1 MERLQRI
8 VETSDQLMIEID
20 PSGRFTFVNQAA
32 SSYFGMAPA
41 ACLGQPVTAF
51 VHPDDHEKVQQW
63 LSEWSANQQRHLSE
77 EIRVVHRH
85 GALFHMLWRMTLHQ
99 DDTGRLQSI
108 TVITHDI
115 TEMKQQKRRSAL
127 FGC

>member
-1 MERLQRI
+1 MNIADSVPDPVNPVALTDRLAQMERLQRI

-51 VHPDDHEKVQQW
+51 VHPERAIRKPDLWYHDSDHAV
-63 LSEWSANQQRHLSE
+63 LIRSNLVCHDVHFDPIQR
-77 EIRVVHRH
+77 IMRP
-85 GALFHMLWRMTLHQ
+85 
-99 DDTGRLQSI
+99 I
-108 TVITHDI
+108 
-115 TEMKQQKRRSAL
+115 
-127 FGC
+127 